1 MLDNLQHTFPRLA
14 KWCQPCSATLAQQRE
29 HTHAHICTIE
39 GQDIKQQ
46 QQQQPNRLENCHTR
60 DACAAVQLSQAS
72 MIVFRCGCTSHHLLW
87 HACYLCLLA
96 IRTGIL
102 AAAKMPLMQCIRQPI
117 RLLQTASSIAGR
129 TSRVCILKDGCSHKF
144 NNSSRNTLSQLCA
157 KSC

>member
-46 QQQQPNRLENCHTR
+46 QQQQPNRLANCHTR

-96 IRTGIL
+96 IRTVAYWQQQRCLLCNAYDSQAGYCRQPAAL
-102 AAAKMPLMQCIRQPI
+102 QEELPACAFSKMAVVTSSTTAAATP
-117 RLLQTASSIAGR
+117 
-129 TSRVCILKDGCSHKF
+129 
-144 NNSSRNTLSQLCA
+144 
-157 KSC
+157 